1 MAWTSKDFVNEL
13 KDVEKLLSYNPAP
26 MLQESLIGAL
36 LKKVDLTAE
45 LMPSDFVVMMEAV
58 ENSALIDEK
67 KKTLKDELMRRA
79 ALNQQSSVGN
89 AVVKRPQSLVNI
101 AAYLTKKDL
110 EQLMSGDITL
120 APYIIV
126 QRLRL
131 VGMTSMKEDTKRAA
145 VSLLAQSML
154 WHGMQMPDADYTYRM
169 ATQLT
174 SLFQSSKIQSPVPP
188 MRTYPE
194 SPAELGEQWMKKVYG
209 DEEPCLKT
217 LPQLAEIGSQVAVRN
232 THGNLSRNASCRMN
246 GKQQGRSVMLIP
258 RQDILMNEAC
268 PRGPSSSRPVTLTIF
283 DKQPSPQKPGT
294 AGSNALDLLQLKKQM
309 GRPSSP
315 ANKDQLALP
324 APETD
329 KDGLG
334 ASKPEN
340 CEKNKGALP
349 QASVST
355 PADQDQP
362 RSLESY
368 EDAAM
373 ASLLKRPASKSPV
386 LKKPSASTTLEG
398 SSGSAKPN
406 TAIPAKRIYGCLR
419 CRGNP
424 NGCDTCHSDK
434 FNGKR
439 FTGRD
444 DYNKFVQ
451 RQAAAGKVY
460 K

>member
-1 MAWTSKDFVNEL
+1 
-13 KDVEKLLSYNPAP
+13 
-26 MLQESLIGAL
+26 
-36 LKKVDLTAE
+36 
-45 LMPSDFVVMMEAV
+45 
-58 ENSALIDEK
+58 
-67 KKTLKDELMRRA
+67 
-79 ALNQQSSVGN
+79 
-89 AVVKRPQSLVNI
+89 
-101 AAYLTKKDL
+101 
-110 EQLMSGDITL
+110 
-120 APYIIV
+120 
-126 QRLRL
+126 
-131 VGMTSMKEDTKRAA
+131 
-145 VSLLAQSML
+145 
-154 WHGMQMPDADYTYRM
+154 
-169 ATQLT
+169 
-174 SLFQSSKIQSPVPP
+174 
-188 MRTYPE
+188 
-194 SPAELGEQWMKKVYG
+194 
-209 DEEPCLKT
+209 
-217 LPQLAEIGSQVAVRN
+217 
-232 THGNLSRNASCRMN
+232 
-246 GKQQGRSVMLIP
+246 
-258 RQDILMNEAC
+258 
-268 PRGPSSSRPVTLTIF
+268 
-283 DKQPSPQKPGT
+283 
-294 AGSNALDLLQLKKQM
+294 M

-340 CEKNKGALP
+340 CEKNKDALP

-424 NGCDTCHSDK
+424 NGCDTCHSDT

-439 FTGRD
+439 FKGRD